1 MRLSSSLLSIEHDIL
16 TILSGVYIYKDSE
29 APGFPTGHFT
39 NAGFMLEGAIIIM
52 SLRLFYV
59 YKNKRLA
66 PGERKWRL

>member
-1 MRLSSSLLSIEHDIL
+1 MLHLSLLSA
-16 TILSGVYIYKDSE
+16 SAVAGVYIYKDSE

-39 NAGFMLEGAIIIM
+39 NAGFLFEGAIIIM

-59 YKNKRLA
+59 HKNKLLA